1 MRYQFHIIS
10 ITLKSQLHFF
20 IPYKAMLIATC
31 FLVQFLIVFTANAQ
45 PDPPTV
51 RCISVESN
59 GNVTLNWLAP
69 ANAGTVFGGYH
80 IYQSN
85 SASGPFVPVD
95 SIFNYATLTTTI
107 TTVNANSATFYFYIK
122 TRDGCC
128 NNYSVPSDTLRT
140 MRMLVTALSNE
151 SVRLNWNRIHTPPL
165 TGTLATF
172 TVSKELTGGV
182 FTPFRTTTDTTT
194 TDTNYY
200 CSKFINYRVTQGDV
214 SGCISK
220 SSADGELFR
229 DVKGP
234 SIPVID
240 TVSIDPV
247 TGLAGISWLADS
259 SLDTQG
265 YVIYEFNGTSYD
277 SIGAVNGINNLNF
290 IYAASTAASGVETF
304 SVAAFDSCRNL
315 SPLAVNHS
323 SMLLQKSF
331 DKCAAT
337 VSLEWSPY
345 INMSSGLLRYEVWYR
360 INHGNWVRD
369 AILPPNVLSY
379 DKYLTAPDDTFDFFI
394 RASGNSG
401 QTASSNIRTQ
411 IADIFVQPAW
421 LYLRYASVT
430 GSSVEVKC
438 DTDPAGDVI
447 SYRLYRGNS
456 SSLLSELAGEQ
467 SYNPTGEITFT
478 DLFAEADDGPRYYK
492 VTAVD
497 SCGNEQVFSNI
508 ARTAFLTAEA
518 NANLTSSLTWSDYSG
533 WPGVTGQ
540 FNIYRVENGIVAGA
554 PFAFVDGDTLFFIED
569 VSNFPGG
576 EGNLCY
582 VIEAVED
589 SVNNYG
595 FQDRAFSNIACA
607 PQQAAVYIPN
617 AFTPEGKNPIFRPVT
632 IYDDPGTYLLLIYNR
647 WGQLVFESD
656 NPEVGWNGT
665 FLNKPSPT
673 GAYAYILTFK
683 GFNKKEVRRTGTV
696 MLIR

>member
-1 MRYQFHIIS
+1 MFLAFMIQ
-10 ITLKSQLHFF
+10 
-20 IPYKAMLIATC
+20 C
-31 FLVQFLIVFTANAQ
+31 FVVFSANAQ
-45 PDPPTV
+45 PDPPSV

-80 IYQSN
+80 IYMSN

-95 SIFNYATLTTTI
+95 SIFNIATLTTTI
-107 TTVNANSATFYFYIK
+107 TTVNANNATLYFYIK

-165 TGTLATF
+165 ATTLSTF
-172 TVSKELTGGV
+172 TVSKELSAGI
-182 FTPFRTTTDTTT
+182 FTAFRTTTDTTT
-194 TDTNYY
+194 NDTNYY
-200 CSKFINYRVTQGDV
+200 CSKFINYRVTQGDA
-214 SGCISK
+214 SGCTSK

-240 TVSIDPV
+240 TVSIDPA

-265 YVIYEFNGTSYD
+265 YVIYQFNGTSYD
-277 SIGAVNGINNLNF
+277 SIGAASGINTLDF
-290 IYAASTAASGVETF
+290 VYTLSTASSGVETF

-315 SPLAVNHS
+315 GPLAVNHS
-323 SMLLQKSF
+323 SMFLQKSF

-337 VSLEWSPY
+337 VSLDWTPY
-345 INMSSGLLRYEVWYR
+345 LNLRGGLLRYEVWYR

-369 AILPPNVLSY
+369 AILPSNVLTY

-394 RASGNSG
+394 RAVGNLG

-411 IADIFVQPAW
+411 IADIFVQPSW
-421 LYLRYASVT
+421 LYLRYASVN

-456 SSLLSELAGEQ
+456 SALVSEFVGEQ
-467 SYNPTGEITFT
+467 SYDPSGEITFT
-478 DLFAEADDGPRYYK
+478 DFFAEADERTKFYK

-508 ARTAFLTAEA
+508 AQTVFLSAEA
-518 NANLTSSLTWSDYSG
+518 NANLTSDLAWTDYSG
-533 WPGVTGQ
+533 WPGATGQ
-540 FNIYRVENGIVAGA
+540 FNIYRVENGVVAGA
-554 PFAFVDGDTLFFIED
+554 PFAFVNGDTLFFTED
-569 VSNFPGG
+569 VSGFPGG

-582 VIEAVED
+582 VIEAIED
-589 SVNNYG
+589 SVNSFG

-607 PQQAAVYIPN
+607 PQQAVVFIPN
-617 AFTPEGKNPIFRPVT
+617 AFTPEGKNPVFRPIT
-632 IYDDPGTYLLLIYNR
+632 IYDDPGTYMLLIYNR
-647 WGQLVFESD
+647 WGQLVFESE
-656 NPEVGWNGT
+656 NPELGWNGT
-665 FLNKPSPT
+665 YQNNPSPS